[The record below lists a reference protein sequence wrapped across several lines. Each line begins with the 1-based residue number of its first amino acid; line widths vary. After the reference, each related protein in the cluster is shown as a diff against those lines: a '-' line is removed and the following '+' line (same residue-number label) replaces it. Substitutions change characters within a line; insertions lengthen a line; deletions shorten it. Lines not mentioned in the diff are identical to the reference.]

1 MGIALLLLLAE
12 LIAIGSFF
20 FIAKMRDSVS
30 MYHKNSRLDPTFS
43 LTLDKERQVEY

>member
-1 MGIALLLLLAE
+1 MGIALLLLLANS
-12 LIAIGSFF
+12 LPLALFF
-20 FIAKMRDSVS
+20 LVKMRDSVS